1 MNNFFKRFSIIFL
14 LTLLFSLPVF
24 SQDWYLCL
32 GSFKNE
38 KNAQTLVESLKYN
51 GFDSIIDNYEKNSE
65 LYYRVLLAPGYSD
78 RNIARSKIKEIE
90 KNPVIKKLKISGIWI
105 CTASDKITASPAPQ
119 KPVDVTK
126 DVVIE
131 KEAEKP
137 TPAAITPTEEV
148 PVQTTD
154 AKSVNTVSQT
164 ESKKAETTDK
174 ASSKKT
180 TKKTTAKT
188 DKKTEKTTE
197 KAVKTET
204 ATESAKNTNTATKSE
219 APAKPEKDVLQEELP
234 PIEEDEVYDSDML
247 SQAKKIEKEIAAK
260 NADTSK
266 TQVKETA
273 DTVAEKETESPV
285 EAESLEAESSVAEES
300 SNTETESS
308 VTDSESTATEEENAE
323 ESNEAEKSEE
333 PEEETTEENA
343 EDLKEEEEK
352 EEEKEE
358 EEEELP
364 SITLEINNAATDSLK
379 VNYAEDVAFSEEKP
393 YTLFVRSYRDSKRA
407 EYDKKRLE
415 MLDSQPSVIKTYS
428 EAKGFLFNLYA
439 GAFETEEEAEELAKS
454 LEKLGIENTEIQN
467 YNLIYSSIKKYND
480 FVLNTTITA
489 FNLENA
495 RIPDS
500 LNADIQSCIKDFP
513 LNNDYEIEEMIIYDV
528 KNIIADELDDEWTQ
542 DLENYIYQKERVTA
556 AVTSILKDPLF
567 ENSLTVYV
575 QKGKAFNTE
584 EIKTETERKI
594 TIGIEDYHGFI
605 SEEDD
610 IYTFT
615 GINADND
622 LLIKIVADN
631 LTDIQF
637 NTYLTTVFAQN
648 ELYNNSSFKNSIAS
662 IAKANLEKGRK
673 FETCLIG
680 KIKEEDAREIYG
692 DYAKTVSG
700 NTWIWSYFSQDDEQI
715 ECISLNLIYDWL
727 SEKYYD
733 DFMNKQMELQIS
745 ETNRPSFVPFV
756 DSWYYK
762 EASEQLIQLSAKVK
776 SFFIVAS
783 AFEDPFTERDLVYF
797 IEDTELL
804 KH

>member
-38 KNAQTLVESLKYN
+38 KNAQALVESLKYN

-164 ESKKAETTDK
+164 ESKKAETKKSEEKKAETTDK

-188 DKKTEKTTE
+188 
-197 KAVKTET
+197 
-204 ATESAKNTNTATKSE
+204 
-219 APAKPEKDVLQEELP
+219 EKDVLQEELP

-260 NADTSK
+260 NAATSK

-273 DTVAEKETESPV
+273 ETVAEKEEKEIEAPV

-308 VTDSESTATEEENAE
+308 VADSESSATEEENAE
-323 ESNEAEKSEE
+323 ESKEAEKSEE
-333 PEEETTEENA
+333 TEEETAEENA

-480 FVLNTTITA
+480 FVLNTAITA

-513 LNNDYEIEEMIIYDV
+513 LNSDYEIEEMIIYDV

-556 AVTSILKDPLF
+556 AVTSILKDPLYG
-567 ENSLTVYV
+567 NSLTVYV

-631 LTDIQF
+631 LTDMQF

-715 ECISLNLIYDWL
+715 ESISLNLIYDWL

-804 KH
+804 RH

>member
-1 MNNFFKRFSIIFL
+1 MLKCRRINEVFMNNFFKRFSIIFL

-38 KNAQTLVESLKYN
+38 KNAQALVESLKYN

-164 ESKKAETTDK
+164 ESKKAETKKSEEKKAETTDK

-180 TKKTTAKT
+180 TKKTT
-188 DKKTEKTTE
+188 
-197 KAVKTET
+197 
-204 ATESAKNTNTATKSE
+204 
-219 APAKPEKDVLQEELP
+219 AKPEKDVLQEELP

-260 NADTSK
+260 NAATSK

-273 DTVAEKETESPV
+273 ETVAEKEEKETESPV
-285 EAESLEAESSVAEES
+285 EAENLEAESSIAEES

-308 VTDSESTATEEENAE
+308 ATEEENAE
-323 ESNEAEKSEE
+323 ESKEAEKSEE
-333 PEEETTEENA
+333 PEEENA

-439 GAFETEEEAEELAKS
+439 GAFETQEEAEELAKS

-480 FVLNTTITA
+480 FVLNTAITA

-528 KNIIADELDDEWTQ
+528 KNIIADEVDDEWTQ

-556 AVTSILKDPLF
+556 AVTSILKDPLYG
-567 ENSLTVYV
+567 NSLTVYV

-715 ECISLNLIYDWL
+715 ESISLNLIYDWL

>member
-38 KNAQTLVESLKYN
+38 KNAQALVESLKYN

-164 ESKKAETTDK
+164 ESKKAETKKSEEKKAETTDK

-180 TKKTTAKT
+180 TKKTT
-188 DKKTEKTTE
+188 
-197 KAVKTET
+197 
-204 ATESAKNTNTATKSE
+204 
-219 APAKPEKDVLQEELP
+219 AKPEKDVLQEELP

-260 NADTSK
+260 NAATSK

-273 DTVAEKETESPV
+273 ETVAEKEEKETESPV
-285 EAESLEAESSVAEES
+285 EAENLEAESSIAEES

-308 VTDSESTATEEENAE
+308 ATEEENAE
-323 ESNEAEKSEE
+323 ESKEAEKSEE
-333 PEEETTEENA
+333 PEEENA

-439 GAFETEEEAEELAKS
+439 GAFETQEEAEELAKS

-480 FVLNTTITA
+480 FVLNTAITA

-528 KNIIADELDDEWTQ
+528 KNIIADEVDDEWTQ

-556 AVTSILKDPLF
+556 AVTSILKDPLYG
-567 ENSLTVYV
+567 NSLTVYV

-715 ECISLNLIYDWL
+715 ESISLNLIYDWL

>member
-38 KNAQTLVESLKYN
+38 KNAQDLVESLKYN

-164 ESKKAETTDK
+164 ESKKAETKKSEEKKAETTDK

-188 DKKTEKTTE
+188 DKKTE
-197 KAVKTET
+197 T
-204 ATESAKNTNTATKSE
+204 ATESAKSTNTATKSE

-273 DTVAEKETESPV
+273 ETVAEKEIESPI
-285 EAESLEAESSVAEES
+285 EAESLEAESSVAEE
-300 SNTETESS
+300 
-308 VTDSESTATEEENAE
+308 ENAE
-323 ESNEAEKSEE
+323 ESKEAEKSEE
-333 PEEETTEENA
+333 TEEETTEETA

-567 ENSLTVYV
+567 GNSLTVYV

-615 GINADND
+615 GINAEND

-631 LTDIQF
+631 LTDMQF

-662 IAKANLEKGRK
+662 IPKANLEKGRK

-715 ECISLNLIYDWL
+715 ESISLNLIYDWL

-804 KH
+804 RH

>member
-38 KNAQTLVESLKYN
+38 KNAQALVESLKYN

-164 ESKKAETTDK
+164 ESKKTETKKSEEKKAETTDK

-188 DKKTEKTTE
+188 
-197 KAVKTET
+197 
-204 ATESAKNTNTATKSE
+204 
-219 APAKPEKDVLQEELP
+219 EKDVLQEELP

-260 NADTSK
+260 NAATSK

-273 DTVAEKETESPV
+273 ETVAEKEEKEIEAPI
-285 EAESLEAESSVAEES
+285 EAESLEAESLEAESLEAES

-308 VTDSESTATEEENAE
+308 VADSESTATEEENAE
-323 ESNEAEKSEE
+323 ESKEAEKSEE
-333 PEEETTEENA
+333 PEEETAEENA
-343 EDLKEEEEK
+343 EDL
-352 EEEKEE
+352 KEE

-567 ENSLTVYV
+567 GNSLTVYV

-700 NTWIWSYFSQDDEQI
+700 NTWIWSYFSQNDEQI
-715 ECISLNLIYDWL
+715 ESISLNLIYDWL

-762 EASEQLIQLSAKVK
+762 ETSEQLIQLSAKVK

>member
-38 KNAQTLVESLKYN
+38 KNAQALVESLKYN

-164 ESKKAETTDK
+164 ESKKAETKKSEEKK
-174 ASSKKT
+174 AK
-180 TKKTTAKT
+180 
-188 DKKTEKTTE
+188 KTTE

-204 ATESAKNTNTATKSE
+204 ATESAKSTNTATKSE
-219 APAKPEKDVLQEELP
+219 APAKPDKDVLQEELP

-260 NADTSK
+260 NVATSK

-273 DTVAEKETESPV
+273 ETVAEKETESPV
-285 EAESLEAESSVAEES
+285 EAESLEAESSVAEEES
-300 SNTETESS
+300 SNKEAESS

-323 ESNEAEKSEE
+323 ESKEAEKSEE
-333 PEEETTEENA
+333 PKEETAKENA

-352 EEEKEE
+352 EEE

-480 FVLNTTITA
+480 FVRNTAITA

-513 LNNDYEIEEMIIYDV
+513 LNSDYEIEEMIIYDV

-567 ENSLTVYV
+567 GNSLTVYV

-615 GINADND
+615 GINAEND

-715 ECISLNLIYDWL
+715 ESISLNLIYDWL

-804 KH
+804 RH

>member
-38 KNAQTLVESLKYN
+38 KNAQALVESLKYN

-137 TPAAITPTEEV
+137 TPAAITPTEKV

-164 ESKKAETTDK
+164 ESKKAETKKSEEKKAETTDK

-188 DKKTEKTTE
+188 
-197 KAVKTET
+197 
-204 ATESAKNTNTATKSE
+204 
-219 APAKPEKDVLQEELP
+219 EKDVLQEELP

-260 NADTSK
+260 NAATSK

-273 DTVAEKETESPV
+273 ETVAEKEIESPV

-308 VTDSESTATEEENAE
+308 ATEEENAE
-323 ESNEAEKSEE
+323 ESKEAEKSEE
-333 PEEETTEENA
+333 PEEENA

-528 KNIIADELDDEWTQ
+528 KNIIADEVDDEWTQ

-556 AVTSILKDPLF
+556 AVTSILKDPLYG
-567 ENSLTVYV
+567 NSLTVYV

-594 TIGIEDYHGFI
+594 TIGIEDYLGFI

-715 ECISLNLIYDWL
+715 ESISLNLIYDWL

>member
-1 MNNFFKRFSIIFL
+1 MLKCRRINEVFMNNFFKRFSIIFL

-38 KNAQTLVESLKYN
+38 KNAQALVESLKYN

-131 KEAEKP
+131 KGAEKP
-137 TPAAITPTEEV
+137 TSAAITPTEEV

-164 ESKKAETTDK
+164 ESKKAETKKSEEKKAETTDK

-188 DKKTEKTTE
+188 
-197 KAVKTET
+197 
-204 ATESAKNTNTATKSE
+204 
-219 APAKPEKDVLQEELP
+219 EKDVLQEELP

-260 NADTSK
+260 NAATSK
-266 TQVKETA
+266 TQVKKTA
-273 DTVAEKETESPV
+273 ETVAEKETESPV
-285 EAESLEAESSVAEES
+285 EAESLEAESSVAEEES

-308 VTDSESTATEEENAE
+308 VADSESSATEEENAE
-323 ESNEAEKSEE
+323 ESKEAEKSEE
-333 PEEETTEENA
+333 TEEETAEENA
-343 EDLKEEEEK
+343 EDLK
-352 EEEKEE
+352 

-439 GAFETEEEAEELAKS
+439 GAFETQEEAEELAKS

-480 FVLNTTITA
+480 FVLNTAITA

-528 KNIIADELDDEWTQ
+528 KNIIADEVDDEWTQ

-556 AVTSILKDPLF
+556 AVTSILKDPLYG
-567 ENSLTVYV
+567 NSLTVYV

-715 ECISLNLIYDWL
+715 ESISLNLIYDWL

>member
-1 MNNFFKRFSIIFL
+1 MLKCRRINEVFMNNFFKRFSIIFL

-38 KNAQTLVESLKYN
+38 KNAQALVESLKYN

-164 ESKKAETTDK
+164 ESKKAETKKSEEKKAETTDK

-188 DKKTEKTTE
+188 
-197 KAVKTET
+197 
-204 ATESAKNTNTATKSE
+204 
-219 APAKPEKDVLQEELP
+219 EKDVLQEELP

-260 NADTSK
+260 NVATSK

-273 DTVAEKETESPV
+273 ETVAEKEIESPV
-285 EAESLEAESSVAEES
+285 EAESLEAESSVAEEES
-300 SNTETESS
+300 SNKEAESS
-308 VTDSESTATEEENAE
+308 VADSESSATEEENAE
-323 ESNEAEKSEE
+323 ESKEAEKSEE
-333 PEEETTEENA
+333 PEEENA
-343 EDLKEEEEK
+343 EDL
-352 EEEKEE
+352 KEE

-454 LEKLGIENTEIQN
+454 LEKIGIENTEIQN

-480 FVLNTTITA
+480 FVLNTEITA

-567 ENSLTVYV
+567 GNSLTVYV

-615 GINADND
+615 GINAEND

-631 LTDIQF
+631 LTDMQF

-662 IAKANLEKGRK
+662 IPKANLEKGRK

-715 ECISLNLIYDWL
+715 ESISLNLIYDWL

-733 DFMNKQMELQIS
+733 DFMNKQMKLQIS

-762 EASEQLIQLSAKVK
+762 DDSEQLLQLSAKIK